1 MEIYYYWIN
10 FKVYLI
16 NLMIEWFFKEFVII
30 FELFFNLIF
39 GWELFMN
46 LVFEWWGLRNIS
58 GEKKV
63 FWKFIFLYRICGI
76 FLYLNVI
83 FVVKG
88 ILFLCYVR

>member
-1 MEIYYYWIN
+1 
-10 FKVYLI
+10 
-16 NLMIEWFFKEFVII
+16 
-30 FELFFNLIF
+30 
-39 GWELFMN
+39 MN

-63 FWKFIFLYRICGI
+63 FWKFIFLYRICVI